1 MRAPGVRSS
10 LGTARKIRAWRV
22 ILVVGNMVAVLLLV
36 IFAAVVYDRLT
47 FDRFSPP
54 VYSIW
59 ARPGKT
65 WHHAQFFISPW
76 YGFDMAINGRSIF
89 NYSNDRGSS
98 DARRQQNGR
107 WNSQD
112 RPQLVALYLEIPQ
125 GLNEYYWTFENNGKE
140 DATNVSVKIAT
151 VDLNNHTPHTL
162 LTAPLNVL
170 PRLKQGKV
178 YQVSTEPENDFTRF
192 LLVCLTYSNDRGTAF
207 VDPPQFYFT
216 PFYVYTNRETRSEPV
231 RVTALQ
237 YDQLSASFS
246 CTNL

>member
-1 MRAPGVRSS
+1 MRSS
-10 LGTARKIRAWRV
+10 LGTAPKIRAWWV
-22 ILVVGNMVAVLLLV
+22 ILAVVNLVTVLLLV
-36 IFAAVVYDRLT
+36 VFAAVVYDRLT

-89 NYSNDRGSS
+89 NYSNDRSSS
-98 DARRQQNGR
+98 DARRQQNDR
-107 WNSQD
+107 RNSED
-112 RPQLVALYLEIPQ
+112 RPRLVALYLEIPR
-125 GLNEYYWTFENNGKE
+125 GLNEYYWTFANNGKE
-140 DATNVSVKIAT
+140 DATNISVKIAT

-162 LTAPLNVL
+162 LTAPPNVL

-178 YQVSTEPENDFTRF
+178 YQVSTAPENDFTRF

-216 PFYVYTNRETRSEPV
+216 PFYVYTNRETRSEPA

-237 YDQLSASFS
+237 YDQLSAGFS